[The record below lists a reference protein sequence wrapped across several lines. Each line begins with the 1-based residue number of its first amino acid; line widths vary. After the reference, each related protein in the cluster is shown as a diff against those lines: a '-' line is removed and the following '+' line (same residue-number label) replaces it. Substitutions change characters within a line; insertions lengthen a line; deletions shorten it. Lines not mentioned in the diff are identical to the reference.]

1 MSRRQHNCTKNT
13 LKQMASYT
21 IDQVNTLEAAIAQG
35 VLIVEYADKKI
46 EYRSLDEMLRTL
58 SIMKDALG
66 LNKNS
71 GRRYAVHSKGFN
83 S

>member
-1 MSRRQHNCTKNT
+1 
-13 LKQMASYT
+13 MASYT